1 MQIHSLFPQYTKENR
16 ETLFIIGNGF
26 DLHHKISSKYAD
38 FCKWLLD
45 NGHRHFADQL
55 EFIFQRTQDIDLWSD
70 FEIALGAYDYNSLYH
85 EFADMFEMDYDHT
98 MRCTAQKEDATI
110 SAIGYILEDIR
121 PIFAKWVNSIDIKDV
136 NPDLTLFSE
145 AKYITFNYT
154 KTLEEAYGIP
164 ANSILHIHGSAA
176 SDEDIVVGHGNIV
189 DPMSVIS
196 EDKEMML
203 YEENGK
209 IQIIEAMNKLAKDV
223 KGVMDRHMGFFKSLS
238 NIQHVIVYG
247 HSLSDIDRPY
257 FKLIKDSICSKADW
271 RFSKHNKKGESKIV
285 SFTKQLGI
293 KKWMS
298 FQF

>member
-1 MQIHSLFPQYTKENR
+1 MYSLFQNQTKQDK

-26 DLHHKISSKYAD
+26 DLYHGILSSYRD
-38 FCKWLLD
+38 FQDWLLSSNYRD
-45 NGHRHFADQL
+45 FVNQL
-55 EFIFQRTQDIDLWSD
+55 EFIFHRTIDINLWSD
-70 FEIALGAYDYNSLYH
+70 FEKTLGKYDCDGLYH
-85 EFADMFEMDYDHT
+85 EYADDIKIDYDHM
-98 MRCTAQKEDATI
+98 MRTAAQKEDATI

-121 PIFAKWVNSIDIKDV
+121 PIFAKWVDSINIKGIEK
-136 NPDLTLFSE
+136 DLNLYIES
-145 AKYITFNYT
+145 KYITFNYT
-154 KTLEEAYGIP
+154 RTLENIYGIP
-164 ANSILHIHGSAA
+164 KNNILHIHGCA
-176 SDEDIVVGHGNIV
+176 SNDEDIVVGHGNIV

-271 RFSKHNKKGESKIV
+271 RFSKHNKEDESKIV
-285 SFTKQLGI
+285 SFTKQLVI
-293 KKWMS
+293 KKWIS